1 MLIFLNIINLINK
14 EKTIFT
20 TKLNSI
26 NLKLDSYKK
35 QLYFYQSNRNLLN
48 NYDDEDD
55 ELTILLNEFNHTNN
69 KKLKILN
76 VQIKNLESLI
86 VNLQLKL
93 NFYIQVISNY
103 NTVIEYVLNQ
113 FNYNLII
120 HNIHDVLRVLR
131 ISYTNNHKIFNCKE
145 IQNFII
151 NNQNIINSLLLLR
164 SIELNNRS
172 DLFEYI
178 CNNNNLQLINKI
190 NDEINDDDY

>member
-1 MLIFLNIINLINK
+1 M
-14 EKTIFT
+14 
-20 TKLNSI
+20 
-26 NLKLDSYKK
+26 
-35 QLYFYQSNRNLLN
+35 
-48 NYDDEDD
+48 
-55 ELTILLNEFNHTNN
+55 NEFNHTNN

-120 HNIHDVLRVLR
+120 HNIHNVLQVLR